1 MLPDSQ
7 SETELFFGD
16 NYLRL
21 IFLSPFFLFSLPTD
35 SFMILSESKHLHV
48 TFIRQPEKSE
58 DVKEPFTFHL

>member
-48 TFIRQPEKSE
+48 TFI
-58 DVKEPFTFHL
+58 